1 MRTTMRNAMLGMTL
15 VAGLLGSGAAVAN
28 AAPRGFEGRA
38 DHGYGR
44 PVDRN
49 FGGHNFVRRD
59 PVRPGYGYGGGY
71 GYRGGFGV
79 AVGGPVYGG
88 PVVDA
93 YIPPSPGDGY
103 EWGAGY
109 YNGGVWIPGAWRL
122 RAGYRGGFAYAH
134 GFDRGRGFDRGFH
147 GRR

>member
-1 MRTTMRNAMLGMTL
+1 MRTMMRNAMLGMTL
-15 VAGLLGSGAAVAN
+15 VAGLLGSGAVAN

-49 FGGHNFVRRD
+49 FGGRDFVRRD
-59 PVRPGYGYGGGY
+59 YVRPGYGYGGY

-88 PVVDA
+88 PVYGGPVVDA
-93 YIPPSPGDGY
+93 YIPPSVGVGY
-103 EWGAGY
+103 GWG
-109 YNGGVWIPGAWRL
+109 
-122 RAGYRGGFAYAH
+122 AGYRGGIAYAH